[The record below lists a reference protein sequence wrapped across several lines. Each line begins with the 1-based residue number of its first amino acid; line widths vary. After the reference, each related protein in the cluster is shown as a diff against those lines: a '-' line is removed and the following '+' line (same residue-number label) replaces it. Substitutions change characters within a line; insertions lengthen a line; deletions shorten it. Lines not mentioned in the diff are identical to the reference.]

1 MYSTNYDLY
10 SEALLLIK
18 IRRLDGQKVIIIFG
32 VDLSLLAIRC
42 RLCPIKAK
50 LDMITRVTG
59 VVFGV

>member
-1 MYSTNYDLY
+1 MYSTNYLLY

-18 IRRLDGQKVIIIFG
+18 IRRLDGQEFNIIFG
-32 VDLSLLAIRC
+32 IDLSLLGIRC

>member
-1 MYSTNYDLY
+1 MYSTNYHLY

-18 IRRLDGQKVIIIFG
+18 IRRLDGQEFNIIFG
-32 VDLSLLAIRC
+32 IDLSLLGIRC

>member
-1 MYSTNYDLY
+1 MYSTNYNLC
-10 SEALLLIK
+10 SKALLLIK
-18 IRRLDGQKVIIIFG
+18 IRRLDGQKVIIIPG